1 MTKNGKIFIILGS
14 IVAVLVILNSIILV
28 STGYK
33 MNQANKE
40 RVKSV
45 DEENKYVTILSDGT
59 KENTSEKLKEKKSFD
74 GLEITDI
81 KLTENNQKTTLTG
94 IITNNTKKV
103 KGDYEVNIIFVD
115 SKNNELS
122 EMSFL
127 VKQLQP
133 GESTTLNASTT
144 FDYSNAYNIIFR
156 K

>member
-94 IITNNTKKV
+94 TITNNTNKI
-103 KGDYEVNIIFVD
+103 KGDYIVNAIFVD
-115 SKNNELS
+115 SKGNELA
-122 EMSFL
+122 EMSFY
-127 VKQLQP
+127 VKQLQS
-133 GESTTLNASTT
+133 GESTVLNAATT
-144 FDYSNAYNIIFR
+144 FDYSNAYNIIF
-156 K
+156 KK